1 VWLAAG
7 AAPRFLARAFARNL
21 RKHWRIFVMS
31 NKVVNTLSVAVG
43 AALLGTVMAANA
55 SNPFSLNDLG
65 QGYQI
70 GEKAGEGKCGTGSC
84 GKSKGMK
91 CMDMKEKADQDKCM
105 TDAKSAEAHCGAAV
119 KHKDGEKACGAKGGE
134 KSCSGDKKGGEKSC
148 AGDKKGG
155 EKSCS
160 GDKKGAEKACSHG

>member
-1 VWLAAG
+1 
-7 AAPRFLARAFARNL
+7 
-21 RKHWRIFVMS
+21 MS

-65 QGYQI
+65 QGYQV
-70 GEKAGEGKCGTGSC
+70 GDKAAEAKCGAGSC
-84 GKSKGMK
+84 GANKGKK

-105 TDAKSAEAHCGAAV
+105 ADA
-119 KHKDGEKACGAKGGE
+119 HKGGEKSCSGDKGKEKSCSAKGGD

-148 AGDKKGG
+148 SGDKGK

-160 GDKKGAEKACSHG
+160 HG

>member
-1 VWLAAG
+1 
-7 AAPRFLARAFARNL
+7 
-21 RKHWRIFVMS
+21 MS

-65 QGYQI
+65 QGYQV
-70 GEKAGEGKCGTGSC
+70 GDKAAESKCGAGSC
-84 GKSKGMK
+84 GANKGKK

-105 TDAKSAEAHCGAAV
+105 ADAHKAGDKSCSG
-119 KHKDGEKACGAKGGE
+119 KKGDEKSCSGKKGDEKSCSGKKGDE
-134 KSCSGDKKGGEKSC
+134 KSCSGDKGK
-148 AGDKKGG
+148 

-160 GDKKGAEKACSHG
+160 HG

>member
-1 VWLAAG
+1 
-7 AAPRFLARAFARNL
+7 
-21 RKHWRIFVMS
+21 MS

-55 SNPFSLNDLG
+55 ANPFSLNDLG
-65 QGYQI
+65 QGYQV
-70 GEKAGEGKCGTGSC
+70 GDKAGEGKCGTGSC
-84 GKSKGMK
+84 GANKGKK

-105 TDAKSAEAHCGAAV
+105 ADA
-119 KHKDGEKACGAKGGE
+119 HKGGEKSCSGDKGKEKSCSAKGGD

-148 AGDKKGG
+148 SGDKGK

-160 GDKKGAEKACSHG
+160 HG